1 MTGLCSTALP
11 SDLLRRAQRRS
22 DLGGG
27 GGGGCW
33 GVTHPIKSRGRGL
46 SFSRG
51 GPQMLEL
58 RNVLRLLHM
67 MNVRFSLLDMAQRIL
82 GVTLPNF

>member
-1 MTGLCSTALP
+1 MTGLCSTALS

-22 DLGGG
+22 DLGGEG
-27 GGGGCW
+27 
-33 GVTHPIKSRGRGL
+33 GVTPPKKSQGRGL

-58 RNVLRLLHM
+58 RNVLNIKELCENSKYL
-67 MNVRFSLLDMAQRIL
+67 FLS
-82 GVTLPNF
+82 P